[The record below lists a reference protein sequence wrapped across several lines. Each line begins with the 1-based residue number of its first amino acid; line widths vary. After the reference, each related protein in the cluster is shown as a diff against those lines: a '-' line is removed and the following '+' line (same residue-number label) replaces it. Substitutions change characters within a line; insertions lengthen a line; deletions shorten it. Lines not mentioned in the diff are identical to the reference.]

1 MWSELLS
8 PIAGPSGL
16 NGILAKLGHT
26 GQLSSSSIREVADQ
40 RGLHRRFRN
49 FSLKVQ

>member
-26 GQLSSSSIREVADQ
+26 GQLSCSIREVADQ